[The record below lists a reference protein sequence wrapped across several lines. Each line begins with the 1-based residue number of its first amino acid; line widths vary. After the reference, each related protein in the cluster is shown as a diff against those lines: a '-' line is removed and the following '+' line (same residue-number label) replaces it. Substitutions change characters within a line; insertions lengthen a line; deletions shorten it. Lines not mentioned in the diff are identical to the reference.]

1 MSGSFGGTIPVTG
14 LNLGFLGQVS
24 RQGERVIASRPV
36 LSTAAANINFGD
48 PVVIVP
54 TAGGG
59 DSYQQVGDFIAGGGT
74 FTAAKFA
81 GVANREVKTNLAF
94 QTLGNTNATPL
105 IGSYAP
111 NELAEALERGSIVVK
126 CNVGTPASQGPV
138 FVRILANGGI
148 PAGVVGGFEA
158 AADGANTVQLTN
170 VVFRT
175 GVLDGDN
182 CTEITLLNR
191 VAA

>member
-1 MSGSFGGTIPVTG
+1 MQLFGQVIPVTG
-14 LNLGFLGQVS
+14 LNLGFPGKISRLGD
-24 RQGERVIASRPV
+24 RVIASRPV
-36 LSTAAANINFGD
+36 LSTTANPIAFGSGC
-48 PVVIVP
+48 VIIP

-59 DSYQQVGDFIAGGGT
+59 DTVQSIADFIAGGGT

-81 GVANREVKTNLAF
+81 GVAISEVLTNPSFTSML
-94 QTLGNTNATPL
+94 TPYAPTT
-105 IGSYAP
+105 GSYVQGQMA
-111 NELAEALERGSIVVK
+111 ELLERGSIAVTI
-126 CNVGTPASQGPV
+126 NVGTPVSQAPVYVRVALNAS
-138 FVRILANGGI
+138 I

-175 GVLDGDN
+175 GLIDSN
-182 CTEITLLNR
+182 NIAEITLQSR